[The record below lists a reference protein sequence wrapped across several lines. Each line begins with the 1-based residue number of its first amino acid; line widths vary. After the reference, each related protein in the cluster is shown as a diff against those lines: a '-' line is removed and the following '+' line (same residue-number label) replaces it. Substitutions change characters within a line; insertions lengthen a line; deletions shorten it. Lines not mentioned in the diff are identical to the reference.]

1 MESLFEKPRAG
12 RSRAD
17 NTVIVLG
24 LAIALLI
31 LWIALIYPWPG
42 YADMVTRLP
51 HPSAW
56 LRWVL
61 GDISEV
67 AFYKHE
73 LASLGLLGGAY
84 LAWWASRT
92 GKSWQGFAISY
103 GTGLWPWLITSSLLG
118 LLLSNA
124 LWGWTVT

>member
-42 YADMVTRLP
+42 YADMVTSLP
-51 HPSAW
+51 H
-56 LRWVL
+56 L
-61 GDISEV
+61 
-67 AFYKHE
+67 
-73 LASLGLLGGAY
+73 SL
-84 LAWWASRT
+84 
-92 GKSWQGFAISY
+92 IH
-103 GTGLWPWLITSSLLG
+103 I
-118 LLLSNA
+118 
-124 LWGWTVT
+124 